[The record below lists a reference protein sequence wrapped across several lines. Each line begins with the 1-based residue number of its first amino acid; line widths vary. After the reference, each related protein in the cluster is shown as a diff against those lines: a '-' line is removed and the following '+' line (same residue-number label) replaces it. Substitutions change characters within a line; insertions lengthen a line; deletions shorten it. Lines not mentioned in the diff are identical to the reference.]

1 MPHLNPALGVMVLFT
16 FLSSLALAA
25 NDPCE
30 WWRLGDPNAPFSR
43 QIEFES
49 YRDRT
54 PPSLHGKSTEE
65 EN

>member
-1 MPHLNPALGVMVLFT
+1 MVLFT